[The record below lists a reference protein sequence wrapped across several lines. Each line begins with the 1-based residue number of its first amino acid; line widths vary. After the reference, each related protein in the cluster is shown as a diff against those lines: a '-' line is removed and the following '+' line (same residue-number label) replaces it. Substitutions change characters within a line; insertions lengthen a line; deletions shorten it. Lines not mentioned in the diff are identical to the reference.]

1 MKTAGKSQPKQP
13 SALQKE
19 AKYLKKRMLISR
31 VIGILACILS
41 LTGIVVYYLSL
52 INEWLCII
60 LIAYCLGNIFTSNS
74 FIQDMKVGNPW
85 HRVNGVCSIIFY
97 ILTVALII
105 YGFVTHNL
113 SLQFK

>member
-1 MKTAGKSQPKQP
+1 MKAAAKSQPKKLN
-13 SALQKE
+13 ALQKE
-19 AKYLKKRMLISR
+19 ARYLKKRMLISR
-31 VIGILACILS
+31 IIGIFACLFS
-41 LTGIVVYYLSL
+41 LTGIAVYYFNL

-60 LIAYCLGNIFTSNS
+60 VIAYCLGNIFTSNS

-105 YGFVTHNL
+105 YGFVSHNL
-113 SLQFK
+113 SLQFT

>member
-1 MKTAGKSQPKQP
+1 MKSAGKAQPKQLN
-13 SALQKE
+13 ALQKE
-19 AKYLKKRMLISR
+19 ARYLKKRMITSR
-31 VIGILACILS
+31 MIGILACLFS
-41 LTGIVVYYLSL
+41 LAGIVVYYMSW

-60 LIAYCLGNIFTSNS
+60 IISYCLGNIFTSNS

-97 ILTVALII
+97 LLTVALII